1 MTLAPE
7 AKHGLQEVY
16 RYIAMGLQPEQS
28 ANSQLDRLEEN
39 TPKLDEM
46 PGRFQAYGR
55 EPWRTRNPRGM
66 PMDNCLVS
74 YNPGSP
80 GKTVTVPRVLC
91 GGREIEAQP
100 AIFRG
105 EIVAVSFIPFPSG
118 TQEVWWFGFH

>member
-1 MTLAPE
+1 MACRGFTAT
-7 AKHGLQEVY
+7 
-16 RYIAMGLQPEQS
+16 
-28 ANSQLDRLEEN
+28 SQWGFSRSK
-39 TPKLDEM
+39 TPMASWTAWRKTPPKLDEM